1 MKTLLF
7 FMSPF
12 VLEQKIVLIDDKDKD
27 FFKEFSSEINNME
40 SISLDL
46 LEQYDDINKVVFKG
60 PKEYTSRFLLSLQNK
75 VNTKFQMKDI
85 KFELREQGEHI

>member
-27 FFKEFSSEINNME
+27 LIKQIKTYE
-40 SISLDL
+40 
-46 LEQYDDINKVVFKG
+46 NKD
-60 PKEYTSRFLLSLQNK
+60 T
-75 VNTKFQMKDI
+75 I
-85 KFELREQGEHI
+85 KIKNFII